1 MILRNH
7 DAFRNLGNVV
17 CSICD
22 KQLQGQVVK
31 NEPCYVMMEEENVDG
46 AYVCKNCGKDNG
58 YEVAIEFVDY
68 YNNCFRI
75 VHKSV
80 YQRSFH
86 IDDILMDLS
95 CEFNI
100 KN

>member
-22 KQLQGQVVK
+22 KQVQGQVVK

-46 AYVCKNCGKDNG
+46 AYVCKNCGKDN
-58 YEVAIEFVDY
+58 
-68 YNNCFRI
+68 CFRI

-80 YQRSFH
+80 YHRSFH

>member
-17 CSICD
+17 CSLCD

-58 YEVAIEFVDY
+58 YEEAIEFVDY

-75 VHKSV
+75 VHQSTIEV
-80 YQRSFH
+80 F
-86 IDDILMDLS
+86 ILTISLR
-95 CEFNI
+95 I
-100 KN
+100 